1 MTPLTS
7 AWLSVALLFVCVVDL
22 ASSDKKL
29 ITPESGKDVTMTC
42 AVPQGKTIRAVK
54 WSRADLGDKYV
65 LLYQDGQ
72 FDPAN
77 QHPSFKNRVDLQ
89 DRQMKDGDVSLIL
102 KAVTS
107 TDDGS
112 YKCRVLVSESASW
125 EIMGTVN
132 MSVSLPGQSEGVQT
146 DMILFIVFVALA
158 VLGALILIFCVGRCI
173 YRRCKKTQNQVL

>member
-7 AWLSVALLFVCVVDL
+7 ACLCVVLFFFCAVDS

-29 ITPESGKDVTMTC
+29 ITPESGQDVTMTC

-72 FDPAN
+72 LDPEN

-89 DRQMKDGDVSLIL
+89 NRQMKDGDVSLIL

-107 TDDGS
+107 NDDGS

-132 MSVSLPGQSEGVQT
+132 MSVGLPGQPQGLT
-146 DMILFIVFVALA
+146 DVWIAIVIGITFVAAFGLCCVGLFIYYKCKNPRNR
-158 VLGALILIFCVGRCI
+158 VL
-173 YRRCKKTQNQVL
+173 